1 MSKMDE
7 TEIRR
12 QLEAISKIGPGEAA
26 TERAVARARDVILG
40 NEKPRKGMTA
50 RIWRL
55 IAKGATAKLAA
66 AAVLMVGLGYLAGR
80 LSAAGAPDVEEIRA
94 AVEASVAA
102 KLDEVLDG
110 KIEERMVADVDSALE
125 SRCAELKE
133 GLGEQLRGDVKE
145 AAVQILAAA
154 GSLTDRRLTEF
165 AEQWESARIAD
176 RRRVAEVLQQMELN
190 RRYDKDQLR
199 NGLRSLVTYA
209 VDSPM
214 VRPD

>member
-12 QLEAISKIGPGEAA
+12 HLEAISKIEPGQEA
-26 TERAVARARDVILG
+26 TERAVARAREVVLR
-40 NEKPRKGMTA
+40 NEKAQEGAMT

-55 IAKGATAKLAA
+55 IAKGATARLAA

-80 LSAAGAPDVEEIRA
+80 LSAAGAPDVEEIRSV
-94 AVEASVAA
+94 VESSVAA
-102 KLDEVLDG
+102 RLDEALES
-110 KIEERMVADVDSALE
+110 KIEEITGAERASTLDA
-125 SRCAELKE
+125 RFAELRE
-133 GLGEQLRGDVKE
+133 ELGEQLRRDVKE
-145 AAVQILAAA
+145 AAVQTLAAA
-154 GSLTDRRLTEF
+154 GSLTDRRLTEL

-176 RRRVAEVLQQMELN
+176 RRRLGEVLQQMELN

-209 VDSPM
+209 VESPM

>member
-12 QLEAISKIGPGEAA
+12 RLEAISKVEPGDEA
-26 TERAVARARDVILG
+26 TERAVARARDVVLR
-40 NEKPRKGMTA
+40 NEKAQKGVTPK
-50 RIWRL
+50 IWRV
-55 IAKGATAKLAA
+55 IAKGATARLAA

-94 AVEASVAA
+94 VVEASVAA
-102 KLDEVLDG
+102 RLDEALES
-110 KIEERMVADVDSALE
+110 KIKERMGAERDSALDA
-125 SRCAELKE
+125 RLAALR
-133 GLGEQLRGDVKE
+133 EQLRHDVKE
-145 AAVQILAAA
+145 AAVQTLAAA
-154 GSLTDRRLTEF
+154 GSLTDRRLTEL